1 MTACLVMFAAFVT
14 ADVLTPQRLV
24 VAILLNIPIAL
35 SGLAFSRRFTLGLVI
50 AAVITDALAAWLN
63 ARTDGAFD
71 TISLANRALLSASF
85 VLVGW
90 MTTALSAT
98 SSRLGV
104 LRLEEARARR
114 ERDTERVLA
123 AVNGQRSLEAALT
136 KVAESL
142 GLALNARGVVLAAGG
157 VEQFGAPRVAQPSS
171 LAAWPVGSRL
181 PARLVGAGPERVI
194 LTEQAA
200 EYGLIA
206 NRALIAGLSW
216 AGRAPLLLAIL
227 EAQDD
232 APEILGDL
240 IHPLGAALE
249 RVELFERL
257 ERNRLELERRSGVI
271 RDLVYA
277 FSHDLRTPLVA
288 NGVNMRL
295 ALDGAFGPISDE
307 YRRSL
312 EHGMEANE
320 DLLALA
326 DTLLLVARYESGEI
340 RAQDDT
346 VSLEREARAVAV
358 RLEKPMLEK
367 GLSVSWK
374 LKEGSAVRGSSP
386 DLRRVIQ
393 NLLENAVRW
402 SPPQS
407 SLEVSLQRVDDA
419 SKPDTV
425 RLEVADRGPGVNIEL
440 EPRLFT
446 RFAGGR
452 AGGGSGLG
460 LYLSRRIIE
469 AHGGRIGYHPREGG
483 GSVFWFELPEVSVPS
498 PVTPSRTPLGTA

>member
-35 SGLAFSRRFTLGLVI
+35 SGLVFSRRFTLGLVL
-50 AAVITDALAAWLN
+50 AALITDGVAGWLN
-63 ARTDGAFD
+63 ARADGAFD
-71 TISLANRALLSASF
+71 AVSLANRSLLAASF

-90 MTTALSAT
+90 MTTALSVT

-104 LRLEEARARR
+104 LRLEEAHARR
-114 ERDTERVLA
+114 ERDIERVRA
-123 AVNGQRSLEAALT
+123 AVNGERTLEAALT

-142 GLALNARGVVLAAGG
+142 TLALAARGVVLATGG
-157 VEQFGAPRVAQPSS
+157 VESFAAPRVAQPQS

-200 EYGLIA
+200 DYGLIA

-216 AGRAPLLLAIL
+216 SGRAPLLLGIL
-227 EAQDD
+227 EPRDD
-232 APEILGDL
+232 ASAIVENL
-240 IHPLGAALE
+240 IAPLSAALE

-295 ALDGAFGPISDE
+295 ALEGAFGPITDE
-307 YRRSL
+307 YRHSL

-320 DLLALA
+320 DVLSLA
-326 DTLLLVARYESGEI
+326 DTLLLVARYESGET

-358 RLEKPMLEK
+358 RLENPIRQK
-367 GLSVSWK
+367 GLNLEWK
-374 LKEGSAVRGSSP
+374 LQEASVVSGSSP

-407 SLEVSLQRVDDA
+407 GIEVNLERTDGS
-419 SKPDTV
+419 SKPGLV
-425 RLEVADRGPGVNIEL
+425 RLEVADRGPGVNLEL

-483 GSVFWFELPEVSVPS
+483 GSVFWFELPAVVSP
-498 PVTPSRTPLGTA
+498 TMKKTPLGTA